1 MKYTKDQREIVEAFW
16 MRCLEVEDQGQRDAF
31 RAALR
36 AYLAGDIH
44 FKLYVDYD
52 PEDELLDLLRGAGIE
67 CRGYLHSARGIF
79 PEKTG
84 TYCCMDGRGVELAVG
99 RGERPGT
106 AHDVADL
113 DSLLKNYC
121 LGVNWAERQRNMR

>member
-16 MRCLEVEDQGQRDAF
+16 MRCLEVEDQGKRDAF
-31 RAALR
+31 QAALR
-36 AYLAGDIH
+36 DYLAGDIH

-67 CRGYLHSARGIF
+67 CRGCMGSARGIF

-84 TYCCMDGRGVELAVG
+84 TYCCEYGDGVEIALGRGP
-99 RGERPGT
+99 RIGT
-106 AHDVADL
+106 ARVVADL
-113 DSLLKNYC
+113 DSLLKDYC